1 MQEIKQTA
9 EQKEEQMA
17 EKAAEQKKKTIA
29 LYIGSVSKGGAE
41 RVIINLADYFYR
53 RGYRVL
59 LLTARVDEEEYPIPE
74 GVTRLITEPEPDRLT
89 GGRISNFSARF
100 CRLRAL
106 WKRERP
112 DIILSFIGKNNMM
125 AILTTFGLKIPVVIS
140 VRGEP
145 TEEYY
150 SKWMRLM
157 AKSLFALADG
167 VVLQTGRSYSF
178 FPKAV
183 RKKAVTLRNPVRS
196 VFFQERYE
204 GEREKTIVAV
214 GRVDENKN
222 HEILLRAFRK
232 ITGDFPEYRLIIYGE
247 GRKWK
252 EMQELSGQLG
262 LGDRVLWPGNVD
274 NVAER
279 IYKSRVFVLS
289 SNTEGMPNTLIEAM
303 LLGLT
308 VISTD
313 CPCGGPAEL
322 ISHGVNGLLTPVGN
336 IDKMEAAL
344 RAVLEDLPWA
354 DKLGREA
361 AKQQE
366 LYRSETVYRSW
377 EDYLERV
384 MRL

>member
-1 MQEIKQTA
+1 MQQA
-9 EQKEEQMA
+9 
-17 EKAAEQKKKTIA
+17 KTIA

-41 RVIINLADYFYR
+41 RVIINLADYFYHE
-53 RGYRVL
+53 GYRVL

-74 GVTRLITEPEPDRLT
+74 GVTRLITEPGESELA
-89 GGRISNFSARF
+89 GGRISNFAARF
-100 CRLRAL
+100 RKLRGI

-112 DIILSFIGKNNMM
+112 DVILSFIGKNNMM

-150 SKWMRLM
+150 SRWMRLM
-157 AKSLFALADG
+157 AKSLFVLADG
-167 VVLQTGRSYSF
+167 VVLQTRRCYSF

-183 RKKAVTLRNPVRS
+183 RKKAVTLQNPVRS
-196 VFFQERYE
+196 VFFQDRFE
-204 GEREKTIVAV
+204 GEREKSIVAV

-222 HEILLRAFRK
+222 HELLLRAFCR
-232 ITGDFPEYRLIIYGE
+232 IAGDFPEYRLIIYGE
-247 GRKWK
+247 GRRWE
-252 EMQELSGQLG
+252 EMKQLSGHLG
-262 LGDRVLWPGNVD
+262 LGEKVLWPGNVD
-274 NVAER
+274 NVAEL

-322 ISHGVNGLLTPVGN
+322 ISHGVNGLLTPVGDV
-336 IDKMEAAL
+336 DKMEAAL
-344 RAVLEDLPWA
+344 RAVLEDLQWA
-354 DKLGREA
+354 DKMGREA
-361 AKQQE
+361 AKLQE
-366 LYRSETVYRSW
+366 LYKSETVYKSW
-377 EDYLERV
+377 ENYLEKVMSRV
-384 MRL
+384 GKRK